1 MVMAKSG
8 KISFK
13 DSADACSALA
23 AQISARKFTG
33 IYLFMGEEPYFI
45 DMLTAQ
51 LADGIL
57 SESERAFNQTV
68 VYGKDTDSGAVTNL
82 CRQMPMM
89 GSYQVVIVKEAQ
101 QLRGL
106 EKLSVYTSAPS
117 PTTILILCH
126 KDKNMDKRWQ
136 LYKHIAEKG
145 VIFESVRPRDYEIG
159 PWLTAFIR
167 SKGCSI
173 DPKSVAMLTDHLG
186 SDIAKITNELD
197 KLLTYLPQGTKTIT
211 ADHIEQN
218 VGISKEF
225 NIFELTKA
233 LSERNMQ
240 KAMLIAE
247 HFARNPKENP
257 LVVSI
262 SSMFSHFQRI
272 FILNYQRWLSKR
284 KGTPMPS
291 EMELAR
297 MLKLPSAFFLK
308 EYQQAAA
315 LYPNNKVFA
324 IIGLIRE
331 YDMKSKGMNTG
342 QADEGELL
350 KELLLK
356 IFLV

>member
-1 MVMAKSG
+1 MVKSS

-13 DSADACSALA
+13 DSVDSYSALSS
-23 AQISARKFTG
+23 QISARKFKG
-33 IYLFMGEEPYFI
+33 LYLLMGEEPYFI
-45 DMLTAQ
+45 DMLTLQ
-51 LADGIL
+51 LANGIL
-57 SESERAFNQTV
+57 SESEKAFNQTII
-68 VYGKDTDSGAVTNL
+68 YGKETDSGAVINL

-89 GSYQVVIVKEAQ
+89 GSFQVVIVKEAQ

-106 EKLSVYTSAPS
+106 DKLSLYTSAPS
-117 PTTILILCH
+117 PTTILVLCH
-126 KDKNMDKRWQ
+126 KEKNVDKRWP

-145 VIFESVRPRDYEIG
+145 IVFESARPRDYEIG
-159 PWLTAFIR
+159 SWLTSFIR

-218 VGISKEF
+218 IGISKEF

-240 KAMLIAE
+240 KAMLIAD
-247 HFARNPKENP
+247 HFARNPKDNP
-257 LVVSI
+257 LTVTI
-262 SSMFSHFQRI
+262 SSIFSHFQRI
-272 FILNYQRWLSKR
+272 FIINYQKWLAKR
-284 KGTPMPS
+284 KGIPMVS
-291 EMELAR
+291 EIELAR
-297 MLKLPSAFFLK
+297 MLKLPNTFFLK

-315 LYPNNKVFA
+315 LYPNNKVFT
-324 IIGLIRE
+324 IMGFIRE

-356 IFLV
+356 IFFV